1 MRDIY
6 ASDLDRVSPNNPVW
20 LTHSTGH
27 YGVANSY
34 ALNLANISGNTSNPP
49 GVIIDRDEKGIPTG
63 LLREQAAMKMITNQI
78 PPVTE
83 SQLRKAIFN
92 MIEGFY
98 AEGMTAL
105 KDPGI
110 DDHTWS
116 VYRQLLDEGRLTVR
130 VFPLWLGG
138 NTIESAQQLISQMPK
153 TLESL
158 GNDRLLTGGV
168 KLYIDGSGGART
180 AWLYDNWNKTNIDI
194 DLAIKVVLKLTPLF
208 TFKWRASFIKRVF
221 MWPPILLGI
230 AALTG
235 L

>member
-1 MRDIY
+1 
-6 ASDLDRVSPNNPVW
+6 
-20 LTHSTGH
+20 
-27 YGVANSY
+27 
-34 ALNLANISGNTSNPP
+34 
-49 GVIIDRDEKGIPTG
+49 
-63 LLREQAAMKMITNQI
+63 MKMITNQI
-78 PPVTE
+78 PLVTE
-83 SQLRKAIFN
+83 SQLHKAIFN

-98 AEGMTAL
+98 AEGKTAL

-138 NTIESAQQLISQMPK
+138 NTIESSQQLISQMPK

-180 AWLYDNWNKTNIDI
+180 AWLYDDWNKTNIDI
-194 DLAIKVVLKLTPLF
+194 DVAIKVVLKLTPLF
-208 TFKWRASFIKRVF
+208 TFKWRTSFIKRVF
-221 MWPPILLGI
+221 MWPPIPLGI